1 MGPTTLGLTLRPEQE
16 EEGPEQG
23 RRAAKGPT
31 LLGTRGGADGK
42 GGDRWAAQ
50 PGRWG
55 QCSSRSR
62 RGL

>member
-31 LLGTRGGADGK
+31 LLGNK
-42 GGDRWAAQ
+42 GW
-50 PGRWG
+50 
-55 QCSSRSR
+55 S
-62 RGL
+62 